1 MADHR
6 LVTTAAAF
14 DDVLDELVDEAEY
27 AVDTEFHRERTYFPK
42 VALVQIGWT
51 PGPSGRQSGETQV
64 ALVDPLVVDLA
75 PFARILDGPGTAI
88 MHAGNQDL
96 EVLQRACDTVPS
108 KLFDTQLAA
117 GFVGFSTPSL
127 SLLAERVLGVHL
139 PKASRLT
146 DWMQRPLGDAQQT
159 YAAADV
165 LHLAEIAS
173 ELRTVLAESDRLAW
187 AEEECEDLRARGWGP
202 PNPEAAWLRMK
213 EARQLKGKT
222 RSVARTVAAWR
233 ERRAAELDIPS
244 RHVLPDLALVGIA
257 MNPPTSQSDLKKLRG
272 VDERHTR
279 GQTGN
284 DILAAVKLGL
294 EAPADTAPAARRD
307 DIDRD
312 QRPAVALASAWLSQ
326 LARDLKI
333 DTTLLATRADLSSFL
348 SDDPESRLAV
358 GWRHA
363 LLGDPIRRLVAGDF
377 ALAFDGKGGL
387 TLEERSGRPVTVDL
401 PIPTAAWA
409 TGG

>member
-6 LVTTAAAF
+6 LITDAGAF
-14 DDVLDELVDEAEY
+14 DEVIEELVDQPEY
-27 AVDTEFHRERTYFPK
+27 AIDTEFHRERTYFPK
-42 VALVQIGWT
+42 VALVQIGWN
-51 PGPSGRQSGETQV
+51 GGKDV
-64 ALVDPLVVDLA
+64 ALVDPLAVDLA
-75 PFARILDGPGTAI
+75 PLARVLDGPGTVL

-96 EVLQRACDTVPS
+96 EVLQRACGTVPS

-127 SLLAERVLGVHL
+127 SLLAERVVGVHL

-146 DWMQRPLGDAQQT
+146 DWLQRPLGEAQQT

-165 LHLAEIAS
+165 LHLAEIAR
-173 ELRTVLAESDRLAW
+173 ELRAVLLESDRLAW
-187 AEEECEDLRARGWGP
+187 AEEECEDLRTRNWGP
-202 PNPEAAWLRMK
+202 PDPEAAWLRMK
-213 EARQLKGKT
+213 EARQLKGKS

-257 MNPPTSQSDLKKLRG
+257 MNPPTSPTDLKKLRG

-279 GQTGN
+279 GRTAD
-284 DILAAVKLGL
+284 DILAAVKQGL
-294 EAPADTAPAARRD
+294 ETPDRTAPATRRD

-333 DTTLLATRADLSSFL
+333 DTTLLATRSDLSSFL
-348 SDDPESRLAV
+348 ADDPDSRLAN

-377 ALAFDGKGGL
+377 ALAFDGRGGL

-401 PIPTAAWA
+401 PIPTADWA
-409 TGG
+409 TGGG

>member
-6 LVTTAAAF
+6 LITDAKAF
-14 DDVLDELVDEAEY
+14 AEVIEELVDQPEY
-27 AVDTEFHRERTYFPK
+27 AIDTEFHRERTYFPK

-51 PGPSGRQSGETQV
+51 PGGAGDGKEV
-64 ALVDPLVVDLA
+64 ALVDPLAVDLA
-75 PFARILDGPGTAI
+75 PLARVLDGPGTVL

-96 EVLQRACDTVPS
+96 EVLQRACGTVPS

-127 SLLAERVLGVHL
+127 SLLAERVVGVHL

-146 DWMQRPLGDAQQT
+146 DWLQRPLGEAQQT

-165 LHLAEIAS
+165 LHLADIAR
-173 ELRTVLAESDRLAW
+173 ELRAVLIESDRLAW
-187 AEEECEDLRARGWGP
+187 AEEECEDLRTRDWGP
-202 PNPEAAWLRMK
+202 PDPEAAWLRMK
-213 EARQLKGKT
+213 EARQLKGKS

-257 MNPPTSQSDLKKLRG
+257 MNPPTSLGDLKKLRG
-272 VDERHTR
+272 VDDRHTR
-279 GQTGN
+279 GKTAD
-284 DILAAVKLGL
+284 DILAAVKQGL
-294 EAPADTAPAARRD
+294 ETPDRTAPATRRD

-333 DTTLLATRADLSSFL
+333 DTTLLATRSDLSSFL
-348 SDDPESRLAV
+348 ADDPDSRLAN

-377 ALAFDGKGGL
+377 ALAFDGRGGL

-401 PIPTAAWA
+401 PIPTADWA

>member
-1 MADHR
+1 VADHR
-6 LVTTAAAF
+6 LITDPRALAEVVA
-14 DDVLDELVDEAEY
+14 ELVDQPEY
-27 AVDTEFHRERTYFPK
+27 AVDSEFHRERTYFPK
-42 VALVQIGWT
+42 VALLQLAWT
-51 PGPSGRQSGETQV
+51 DGL
-64 ALVDPLVVDLA
+64 ALVDPLAVDLA
-75 PFARILDGPGTAI
+75 PLAKVLDGPGVAI
-88 MHAGNQDL
+88 MHAANQDL
-96 EVLQRACDTVPS
+96 EVLHRACGTVPS

-146 DWMQRPLGDAQQT
+146 DWLQRPLGEAQQT

-165 LHLAEIAS
+165 LHLGEIAA
-173 ELRTVLAESDRLAW
+173 ELRKVLAESDRLAW
-187 AEEECEDLRARGWGP
+187 AEEECEDLRSRDWGP
-202 PNPEAAWLRMK
+202 PDPESAWLRMK
-213 EARQLKGKT
+213 EARQLRGRT

-233 ERRAAELDIPS
+233 ERKAAELDTPV

-257 MNPPTSQSDLKKLRG
+257 MNPPTSVADLKRLRG

-279 GQTGN
+279 GKTGTE
-284 DILAAVKLGL
+284 ILAAVKDGL
-294 EAPADTAPAARRD
+294 ETAAETAPAIKRD
-307 DIDRD
+307 DVDRD

-326 LARDLKI
+326 LARELKI
-333 DTTLLATRADLSSFL
+333 DTTLLATRSDLSSFL
-348 SDDPESRLAV
+348 NGDPDARLAT

-387 TLEERSGRPVTVDL
+387 TLEERSGKPVTVDL
-401 PIPTAAWA
+401 PIPTTSWA

>member
-1 MADHR
+1 MADLR
-6 LVTTAAAF
+6 LVTDAAAF
-14 DDVLDELVDEAEY
+14 DEVVEALSTEPEY

-42 VALVQIGWT
+42 VALVQLAW
-51 PGPSGRQSGETQV
+51 SGEV

-75 PFARILDGPGTAI
+75 PLARVLEGPGTAI

-96 EVLQRACDTVPS
+96 EVLHRACGTVPS

-127 SLLAERVLGVHL
+127 SLLADRVLGVHL

-146 DWMQRPLGDAQQT
+146 DWLQRPLGDAQQT

-165 LHLAEIAS
+165 LHLAELAAV
-173 ELRTVLAESDRLAW
+173 LRRVLDESSRLAW
-187 AEEECEDLRARGWGP
+187 AEEECEDLRSRDWGP
-202 PNPEAAWLRMK
+202 PDPDAAWLRMK
-213 EARQLKGKT
+213 EARQLRGKA
-222 RSVARTVAAWR
+222 RSVARSVAAWR
-233 ERRAAELDIPS
+233 ERRAAELDTPA

-257 MNPPTSQSDLKKLRG
+257 MNPPMTQADLKRLRG
-272 VDERHTR
+272 IDERHTR
-279 GQTGN
+279 GKIGAA
-284 DILAAVKLGL
+284 ILEAVKEGL
-294 EAPADTAPAARRD
+294 ESSTDTAPAVRRD
-307 DIDRD
+307 DVDRD

-326 LARDLKI
+326 LARELKI
-333 DTTLLATRADLSSFL
+333 DTTLLATRSDLSSFL
-348 SDDPESRLAV
+348 SDDPSSRLAL

-387 TLEERSGRPVTVDL
+387 TLEQRSGKPVTVDL
-401 PIPTAAWA
+401 PIPTATW
-409 TGG
+409 TSGG